1 MLVTYDT
8 AADHLRLGDLKT
20 DPEVESSVT
29 RYLAQAEGLV
39 RTHIKL
45 HLWETPPTWD
55 DTTDPATD
63 RDFAIVQAGILTV
76 LGNLWRF
83 RGDDET
89 SAAGNGPLTP
99 RVAELLSQLRDPS
112 FA

>member
-8 AADHLRLGDLKT
+8 AADHLKLGDLKT
-20 DPEVESSVT
+20 DPETQTAVL
-29 RYLAQAEGLV
+29 RYLAEAQGLV
-39 RTHIKL
+39 LRHIKFIQRD
-45 HLWETPPTWD
+45 PPWTD
-55 DTTDPATD
+55 ATDPAVD
-63 RDFAIVQAGILTV
+63 GDFAIVQAAILTV
-76 LGNLWRF
+76 LGNVWRF

>member
-1 MLVTYDT
+1 MLVTYAT
-8 AADHLRLGDLKT
+8 AASHLKLLDLT
-20 DPEVESSVT
+20 SDPDVQAEVM
-29 RYLAQAEGLV
+29 RYLAEAQGLV
-39 RTHIKL
+39 LRHIKFVQRD
-45 HLWETPPTWD
+45 PPWTEE
-55 DTTDPATD
+55 TDPAVD
-63 RDFAIVQAGILTV
+63 GDFAIVQAGILTV

-83 RGDDET
+83 RGDDEA

>member
-20 DPEVESSVT
+20 DPETETSVT
-29 RYLAQAEGLV
+29 RYLVQAEQLV
-39 RTHIKL
+39 ITHVKRFD
-45 HLWETPPTWD
+45 HTWT

-63 RDFAIVQAGILTV
+63 REFAIVQAGILTV